1 VERFLLDSMIAD
13 KIVDTPGAL
22 ELVTEPTKA
31 GKLELVMTHVQED
44 EHANAEPKR
53 AAKLARVPYSKVPTS
68 VFVLDVSRLDEARLG
83 DEEPFESLR
92 GTVRHTAD
100 GMIAATAEFEGIPLV
115 TEERRLARRAHQLGI
130 EVWSWERLRERMCQ
144 RAAS

>member
-1 VERFLLDSMIAD
+1 MIAD

-31 GKLELVMTHVQED
+31 GKLELVMTHVQE
-44 EHANAEPKR
+44 
-53 AAKLARVPYSKVPTS
+53 
-68 VFVLDVSRLDEARLG
+68 DEARLG

-144 RAAS
+144 LAAS